1 MTLEHNKHPNRAPA
15 GKGLLHVDCTAEW
28 AVELAGKDDSVVV
41 KEVMEAADAILPGVS
56 SDLEFASVHRWD
68 PMVLRSYPGYY
79 RDLKVFSQA
88 CRDLDGRIQISGD
101 YFCQS
106 SINSATAAGERA
118 ARNLHANVAST

>member
-1 MTLEHNKHPNRAPA
+1 
-15 GKGLLHVDCTAEW
+15 
-28 AVELAGKDDSVVV
+28 
-41 KEVMEAADAILPGVS
+41 MEAADAILPGVS

-118 ARNLHANVAST
+118 ARNLHATVAST

>member
-1 MTLEHNKHPNRAPA
+1 
-15 GKGLLHVDCTAEW
+15 
-28 AVELAGKDDSVVV
+28 
-41 KEVMEAADAILPGVS
+41 
-56 SDLEFASVHRWD
+56 
-68 PMVLRSYPGYY
+68 MVLRSYPGYY